1 MQEADAVDSLH
12 CSRQVGQH
20 AHVCIQPGQPERR
33 QRRDPAAKGA
43 LDGAG
48 LGRLDIY
55 ACQALQTER
64 VSALKDL
71 GTAED
76 IVELAEA
83 DGALQVRARVL
94 RAAGL
99 EGGQMEVRGWDNHRD
114 MVGGGREKVGG
125 RRGYWWQS
133 LTCVWLA
140 GSEIKAWIN
149 TWEHGGGV
157 IWGWDQISP

>member
-1 MQEADAVDSLH
+1 M
-12 CSRQVGQH
+12 
-20 AHVCIQPGQPERR
+20 
-33 QRRDPAAKGA
+33 
-43 LDGAG
+43 
-48 LGRLDIY
+48 
-55 ACQALQTER
+55 
-64 VSALKDL
+64 SALKHL

-99 EGGQMEVRGWDNHRD
+99 EGGQMEVRGWDDHRD
-114 MVGGGREKVGG
+114 LVGGGREKVGG

-133 LTCVWLA
+133 STRVWLA

-149 TWEHGGGV
+149 PWEHGGGV
-157 IWGWDQISP
+157 IWGWDQIWA